1 MRAANGFLE
10 RCRRVLVARVDRQC
24 GAKACS
30 EVELAIVD
38 VDRGHIET
46 HGSGILHRHVAE
58 PANAGDDHPLAGSGL
73 GGLQSL
79 VDGDAR
85 AEDRRNVEEVDI
97 VGKVTNIVG
106 IGEDIFGKAAIDR
119 IAGVLLFVAKR
130 LPATQA
136 MHAVPAGGVEPGH
149 ADPVAFLHMGD
160 ARTDGGDMPDAFM
173 AGNEGRVGFDRP
185 VPFCRVQVGM
195 AHAGCRNLDQDLPGA
210 DRRDRR
216 LLDDQGLAE
225 FADDRRLHGFRH
237 VRFSF

>member
-1 MRAANGFLE
+1 MRMCAW
-10 RCRRVLVARVDRQC
+10 
-24 GAKACS
+24 S
-30 EVELAIVD
+30 SD
-38 VDRGHIET
+38 VCPSD
-46 HGSGILHRHVAE
+46 L
-58 PANAGDDHPLAGSGL
+58 L

-136 MHAVPAGGVEPGH
+136 MHAMPAGGVEPGH

-160 ARTDGGDMPDAFM
+160 ARTDGGDK
-173 AGNEGRVGFDRP
+173 NGRASGRESVWTY
-185 VPFCRVQVGM
+185 V
-195 AHAGCRNLDQDLPGA
+195 
-210 DRRDRR
+210 
-216 LLDDQGLAE
+216 
-225 FADDRRLHGFRH
+225 
-237 VRFSF
+237 